1 MILKINISFFALLIF
16 TNLLLAS
23 HAQSSSLNKWK
34 LVKNQNNIKIYLRK
48 HHSSSLK
55 EALGIMKIKTNLCSI
70 VALLKD
76 TQNHKSWMFAN
87 KSSKI
92 LKRYDDFEWILY
104 TQSEAPWPILDRDLI
119 SHSRMHQ
126 SENNCEIKIKSY
138 AVPDYVSTKNG
149 FVRIKEMNSE
159 WTFTP
164 LPDGF
169 IEIKFKILI
178 NLGGALPVWLTNF
191 AVDKGPYNTLQKM
204 KKALSERKYHEAIV
218 PYIKENCQ
226 HCSYSKNNSTNTF

>member
-1 MILKINISFFALLIF
+1 MILKIHISLFALLMF
-16 TNLLLAS
+16 TNLFLHS
-23 HAQSSSLNKWK
+23 HAQSSSSNNWK
-34 LVKNQNNIKIYLRK
+34 LAKNQNDIKIYLRK
-48 HHSSSLK
+48 HQSSNLK
-55 EALGIMKIKTNLCSI
+55 EALGVMKIRTHLCSI

-76 TQNHKSWMFAN
+76 TQNHKSWLFAN

-92 LKRYDDFEWILY
+92 LKKYDDFEWILY

-119 SHSRMHQ
+119 SHTKMHQ
-126 SENNCEIKIKSY
+126 SEDNCEIKIKSH
-138 AVPDYVSTKNG
+138 AVPDYVSKKNG
-149 FVRIKEMNSE
+149 FVRIEEMNSE

-204 KKALSERKYHEAIV
+204 KKALSGRKYQEAIL

-226 HCSYSKNNSTNTF
+226 QCSYSKNKSPNTF